1 VEGREDIRKI
11 VSRKTNSADSRL
23 LGIVRRRVAR
33 LGAEAD
39 LADLSRVA
47 RRYGARVW
55 IVGGALRD
63 LALGRRVAEVDV
75 AVDGDARSIAAAM
88 EALGRGRAVLLSGDR
103 SPRVYRVAGRRRI
116 VDVAEIEGGSIE
128 ADLARRDFTV
138 NAVAAELPKGD
149 ILDPFAGLK
158 DLATGRLRMVSEKN
172 LRDDPLRPLRAARL
186 LATHGLVPDRNT
198 SRASRAAAADLPDA
212 ARERVQAELARMLE
226 APRAA
231 PALSWM
237 SANDLAA
244 PAFRIGI
251 PHEEWIGIARGAAV
265 LDSTA
270 DRRRGRVRVR
280 RLRLA
285 FVASRFGLSPRE
297 AASWLR
303 EGRWGRDEAEE
314 VSRLVELAAAAS
326 KSDGAEG
333 DWRWLLKAGDAALDA
348 LRLLAIVE
356 PASSRSVRRLRAR
369 AVRRRRVPSVRG
381 ADVLAWMRIAPGPDV
396 GRWLDAVRI
405 EALAGR
411 IRTRTDARRWLS
423 SLRNS

>member
-1 VEGREDIRKI
+1 
-11 VSRKTNSADSRL
+11 
-23 LGIVRRRVAR
+23 
-33 LGAEAD
+33 
-39 LADLSRVA
+39 
-47 RRYGARVW
+47 VW

-88 EALGRGRAVLLSGDR
+88 EAIGRGRAVLLSGDR

-138 NAVAAELPKGD
+138 NAVAAELPNGG
-149 ILDPFAGLK
+149 ILDPFAGLA

-186 LATHGLVPDRNT
+186 LATHGLVPDRDT
-198 SRASRAAAADLPDA
+198 SRASRAAAADLPLV

-237 SANDLAA
+237 AANDLAA
-244 PAFRIGI
+244 PGFRIGI
-251 PHEEWIGIARGAAV
+251 PHEEWIRIAHAAVV
-265 LDSTA
+265 LDSPT
-270 DRRRGRVRVR
+270 DRRRGRVRIR

-285 FVASRFGLSPRE
+285 FVASRCGLSPRE
-297 AASWLR
+297 AGSWLR

-314 VSRLVELAAAAS
+314 VARLVELAAAAS
-326 KSDGAEG
+326 RSDGAED
-333 DWRWLLKAGDAALDA
+333 DWRWLLEAGDTALDA

-356 PASSRSVRRLRAR
+356 PASGRSVRRLRAR
-369 AVRRRRVPSVRG
+369 AARRRRVPSVRG

-396 GRWLDAVRI
+396 GRWLDAVQI

-411 IRTRTDARRWLS
+411 IRTRADARRWLS

>member
-23 LGIVRRRVAR
+23 PGIVRRRVAR

-47 RRYGARVW
+47 RRHGARVW
-55 IVGGALRD
+55 IVGGVLRD

-103 SPRVYRVAGRRRI
+103 SPRVYRVSGRRRI

-138 NAVAAELPKGD
+138 NAVAAELPKGG
-149 ILDPFAGLK
+149 ILDPFAGLT

-198 SRASRAAAADLPDA
+198 SRASRAAAAGLPGV

-231 PALSWM
+231 PALLWM
-237 SANDLAA
+237 AANDLAA

-251 PHEEWIGIARGAAV
+251 PQEKWIRIAHGAAV
-265 LDSTA
+265 LDTPA

-348 LRLLAIVE
+348 LRLLTIVE